1 MLPPVQWTSSNI
13 SIQEGDPASGFPSL
27 IALTKSIQQVS
38 GRVVVDPL
46 SYFNRSDFETSDID
60 SDDSSSP
67 SIRDGNHGGDR
78 ESYSTGCQC
87 QSCARHSENVR
98 RGKFVGFN
106 GLWPKSDPPPD
117 DKIFFMLCSSKTF
130 AFVLKRRTWGM

>member
-1 MLPPVQWTSSNI
+1 MLPPIQWASRNI
-13 SIQEGDPASGFPSL
+13 SIEEGDPASCLPSL

-46 SYFNRSDFETSDID
+46 SYFNRSDFETSDIE

-67 SIRDGNHGGDR
+67 TIRDGNHGGDR
-78 ESYSTGCQC
+78 ESYSAGCQC
-87 QSCARHSENVR
+87 QSCASHSDNVR

-106 GLWPKSDPPPD
+106 GVWPRSNTPPD
-117 DKIFFMLCSSKTF
+117 DKTFFLLCSFRTF